1 MDEMRLQKYLSLC
14 GVSSRRKAEELMQ
27 SGRVTVNGI
36 IADKPG
42 IKVSSGDIVKLDGR
56 EVRPE
61 NKKIYILLNKPVGY
75 ITTVCDNFGRKTVI
89 DLVKNEISMRIFPIG
104 RLDADSEG
112 LLLMTN
118 DGDVAYALTH
128 PKHRIDKTYIVT
140 LNSAPTAEAVENL
153 RRGVIIDKRKT
164 NPAKIKWT
172 GGNVLKI
179 SITEGRNRQI
189 RRMVKAV
196 GYEVISLKRIQIG
209 MIRLGNVPLGRWRH
223 LTSVE
228 LQYLKGLVK
237 KI

>member
-140 LNSAPTAEAVENL
+140 LKFRAH
-153 RRGVIIDKRKT
+153 RRS
-164 NPAKIKWT
+164 
-172 GGNVLKI
+172 GGKLKA
-179 SITEGRNRQI
+179 RCYNRQKKNKSGKNQMD
-189 RRMVKAV
+189 RRQCFKNFNNGRKKQANKTY
-196 GYEVISLKRIQIG
+196 GESCRI
-209 MIRLGNVPLGRWRH
+209 
-223 LTSVE
+223 
-228 LQYLKGLVK
+228 
-237 KI
+237 